1 MGGYR
6 VSRSL
11 LPVVVG
17 LAVFSAGLVACSA
30 RLPAPSSPV
39 LSVEP
44 GMVRIDATWVRVSG
58 ASLYRVQWRFA
69 REGFAEE
76 NSLLVEGSS
85 VSFDVPRQG
94 WWVVGVAACDDSGC
108 GQMSTSEIPVVI
120 NVMEHQAIR
129 VDLLGDSIWLE
140 WDPLPGLYRV
150 DYRFTTDEEWRTT
163 RLRSETSFNLGEEF
177 ESLKE
182 DIAAWKQE
190 PGFTLERIRV
200 SFNCDEDGTG
210 CKLLGSIPNNTM
222 ERVEEPVR
230 DPYPTAT
237 LVGGTPH
244 PLRVQDPATGELRS
258 DLTLTYEIRADGHP
272 VRCASRPPENAAE
285 SIRYG
290 GLVKRCSPHSSF
302 QVDPDAEFPNGAKC
316 GLRPAEEGDEPT
328 EYGNRVKV
336 CYEVL
341 PFEEV
346 NAILQAAY
354 DPSP

>member
-1 MGGYR
+1 M
-6 VSRSL
+6 
-11 LPVVVG
+11 
-17 LAVFSAGLVACSA
+17 
-30 RLPAPSSPV
+30 
-39 LSVEP
+39 
-44 GMVRIDATWVRVSG
+44 
-58 ASLYRVQWRFA
+58 
-69 REGFAEE
+69 
-76 NSLLVEGSS
+76 
-85 VSFDVPRQG
+85 
-94 WWVVGVAACDDSGC
+94 
-108 GQMSTSEIPVVI
+108 
-120 NVMEHQAIR
+120 
-129 VDLLGDSIWLE
+129 
-140 WDPLPGLYRV
+140 
-150 DYRFTTDEEWRTT
+150 
-163 RLRSETSFNLGEEF
+163 
-177 ESLKE
+177 
-182 DIAAWKQE
+182 
-190 PGFTLERIRV
+190 
-200 SFNCDEDGTG
+200 
-210 CKLLGSIPNNTM
+210 LGSIPNNTM